1 MDQINKTK
9 TDPESED
16 GGIDMKVS
24 MEFNLPEDQREFDL
38 AGKSMSTSLAIRE
51 FDQYL
56 RNEVKYNSHKYS
68 EAELITFIAVR
79 EELRKMFVE
88 YRVDFIFD

>member
-1 MDQINKTK
+1 
-9 TDPESED
+9 
-16 GGIDMKVS
+16 MKAIL
-24 MEFNLPEDQREFDL
+24 EFNLPEDEREFDL
-38 AGKSMSTSLAIRE
+38 AGKSMSISLAIRE

-68 EAELITFIAVR
+68 EAELNTFVTVR

-88 YRVDFIFD
+88 DRVDFVFD

>member
-1 MDQINKTK
+1 
-9 TDPESED
+9 
-16 GGIDMKVS
+16 MKATL
-24 MEFNLPEDQREFDL
+24 EFNLPEDERDFDL

-68 EAELITFIAVR
+68 EAELNTFLTVR
-79 EELRKMFVE
+79 DELRKMFIE